1 MPVDLIQMET
11 VYKIIINTF
20 LVSIPEEIYFVLF
33 TYIMIGEFDR
43 WTDEDCPRLFEP
55 WDYPRIFVPAAV
67 AAFISNLL
75 RYTGADLGF
84 VSSATILVLFAGI
97 AVVWDIF
104 NRPGAVKWMGK
115 VLAYLLVAFML
126 LAFCELLYVPMFLS
140 VMGMTVAE
148 LNDHI
153 LFNFLLS
160 LPERVMQCALLAY
173 LIARKR
179 SLLKAHLLKMVFES
193 KLLTALTLGNLLTNV
208 GFMVF
213 MTRVVVHE
221 KTLAAFPAELRFAAI
236 LVICLFPLVNLA
248 ALLGC
253 TYFVYNRGAEQKK
266 EVAGNVREIITQV
279 ETLSENGNQ
288 AKVIW
293 KLMGLYTNLERVA
306 QDLYYEENRKKKG
319 ERFDKRGGGHARGP
333 SANNNDL

>member
-1 MPVDLIQMET
+1 MPIDPAQIET
-11 VYKIIINTF
+11 VYKIIVNTF

-33 TYIMIGEFDR
+33 TYIMLGEFDR
-43 WTDEDCPRLFEP
+43 WADEDCPRLFEFE
-55 WDYPRIFVPAAV
+55 DYPRIFVPAAV
-67 AAFISNLL
+67 AAFISNILL
-75 RYTGADLGF
+75 YTVAKGSI
-84 VSSATILVLFAGI
+84 VSPVTILALFAGI
-97 AVVWDIF
+97 VAVGDIF

-115 VLAYLLVAFML
+115 VLAYLLVAFMF
-126 LAFCELLYVPMFLS
+126 LAFCEFLYIPMFLS

-148 LNDHI
+148 LNDHT
-153 LFNFLLS
+153 LFKFLIS
-160 LPERVMQCALLAY
+160 LPERVMECALLAY

-179 SLLKAHLLKMVFES
+179 SLLKARIIKMVFES
-193 KLLTALTLGNLLTNV
+193 KLLTALTLGTLLTNV
-208 GFMVF
+208 GFFVF

-221 KTLAAFPAELRFAAI
+221 KTLAAFPTDLRVAAI

-253 TYFVYNRGAEQKK
+253 TYFVYNRGAGQKK

-306 QDLYYEENRKKKG
+306 QDLYYEENRKKKV

-333 SANNNDL
+333 SANGNDL